1 MSEQTIPEQEGENSS
16 SFELTRRKILMGGAG
31 AFATLG
37 LLGFSQLSRA
47 EQKKLMMPEYAA
59 WKEADAVIVHS
70 KKTIETKRDAIG
82 RGGITSSDR
91 LYVRN
96 NLPVPDESIVAD
108 RDAWKVSIDGV
119 NNPQTLTI
127 GDLKKIGV
135 ETVVAVLQCS
145 GNGRAFFKHGPGG
158 TQWATGAAGCVAWTG
173 VPLKQV
179 IDKLGGYKAG
189 LNYITST
196 GGEDLPEGLDP
207 QKVVVERS
215 VPLRALDH
223 AILAWEMNDEPLP
236 LAHGG
241 PLRMVI
247 PGYFG
252 VNNVKYVKR
261 VAFTEGQTN
270 AKIQASGYR
279 IRPIGQKGGP
289 DQPSMWEMPVKSW
302 VTSPLDTTNAGVNM
316 IYGVAFGGTVP
327 LKSIEVSLDGGKSW
341 ESGRFLGAD
350 MGPYAWR
357 PFVFATDLKAG
368 SYQIMSRAT
377 DIKGQTQPQNRTD
390 NERGYGNNSWADHGI
405 VLNVS

>member
-1 MSEQTIPEQEGENSS
+1 MKAIDNTETASC
-16 SFELTRRKILMGGAG
+16 LTNPGRRRVLLGGAG
-31 AFATLG
+31 TFAA
-37 LLGFSQLSRA
+37 LSLIPLSPLARA
-47 EQKKLMMPEYAA
+47 EEKLALPDYAV

-82 RGGITSSDR
+82 SGGITSTDR

-96 NLPVPDESIVAD
+96 NLPPPSAEVMTNA
-108 RDAWKVSIDGV
+108 DAWEIRIEGV
-119 NNPQTLTI
+119 NRPATLTVAE
-127 GDLKKIGV
+127 LKKIGV

-145 GNGRAFFKHGPGG
+145 GNGRAFFEHGPGG

-179 IDKLGGYKAG
+179 IDRLGGYQAG
-189 LNYITST
+189 MQYITST
-196 GGEDLPEGLDP
+196 GGETLPEGLD
-207 QKVVVERS
+207 QKLVVVERS

-241 PLRMVI
+241 PLRIVI

-252 VNNVKYVKR
+252 VNNVKYVKQI
-261 VAFTEGQTN
+261 AFTEQQTT

-279 IRPIGQKGGP
+279 IRPVGEKGAP

-302 VTSPLDTTNAGVNM
+302 VTSPVSRSKAGINM

-327 LKSIEVSLDGGKSW
+327 LEKIELSMDAGKTW
-341 ESGRFLGAD
+341 QAARFLGAD

-357 PFVFATDLKAG
+357 PFVFATDLKPG
-368 SYQIMSRAT
+368 TYEIVSRAT
-377 DIKGQTQPQNRTD
+377 DINGQTQPKHRTD
-390 NERGYGNNSWADHGI
+390 NERGYGNNSWSDHG
-405 VLNVS
+405 LSLQVS